1 MKFSDK
7 DKKMLLLVLIAVII
21 FGAFKLYGVVDDAL
35 QENQETLKLRN
46 ARYLD
51 LQAKSAKRKQ
61 FMDDT
66 EAYKTQYAD
75 LLASY
80 KTSLSQ
86 EQTLVFLGM
95 VEKATNVWLKQ
106 VGFAD
111 VSTVYTFGNV
121 ASSNPG
127 KAGQKVYSTDY
138 TGITTSMT
146 LAYQCKYAELKD
158 VLKYLEEYGKK
169 ATISDISFTYSEGT
183 DTVSGTMKMS
193 LYSIKGSDR
202 PAEEVNINDVAVG
215 TDNIFVSDTFI
226 PSGLVDG
233 YKEKIINDYDLYLIM
248 NKVGSDMSTMAV
260 GMANDPTN
268 STAVTSDS
276 TAVEDIEI
284 VVSGKGGEY
293 KVSYKIGGKIY
304 PEENYA
310 DGATLVCGETLDML
324 MISRPRAGKGD
335 TSLANVSII
344 NNSDM
349 QLNVA
354 IINDDEEEP
363 RIIIKD
369 TVGRI
374 TFYK

>member
-7 DKKMLLLVLIAVII
+7 DKKLLLLVLIAVIV

-35 QENQETLKLRN
+35 QENQETLKVRN

-146 LAYQCKYAELKD
+146 LSYQCTYDEFKD

-169 ATISDISFTYSEGT
+169 ATISDISLSYSEGT
-183 DTVSGTMKMS
+183 DIVSGTMKMS

-202 PAEEVNINDVAVG
+202 PGEEVNISDVATG
-215 TDNIFVSDTFI
+215 TDNIFSSDTFI
-226 PSGLVDG
+226 TSGLDST
-233 YKEKIINDYDLYLIM
+233 YRDKIINDYDLYLIM
-248 NKVGSDMSTMAV
+248 NQVGSDNFNMAL
-260 GMANDPTN
+260 GMANDPLNETAITSA
-268 STAVTSDS
+268 STG
-276 TAVEDIEI
+276 VEEIEI
-284 VVSGKGGEY
+284 IIDGRDGEY
-293 KVSYKIGGKIY
+293 KVRYKIGSNIY
-304 PEENYA
+304 PSENYN
-310 DGATLVCGETLDML
+310 DGAVLICGDSLDMV
-324 MISRPRAGKGD
+324 MISKPRTHSKDD
-335 TSLANVSII
+335 TLANVRIT

-349 QLNVA
+349 PLNIA

-363 RIIIKD
+363 RIKVVEQ
-369 TVGRI
+369 VGLVR
-374 TFYK
+374 FFD